1 MATGKTN
8 SKHIRVY
15 VDDSGGSAR
24 DISASVGDVTG
35 TGLSYNETDVT
46 AFSDGVVNFTLGHP
60 TSEITIT
67 GPVNNTATTG
77 AHIVFAGIQGK
88 EVDAGSAWTA
98 TVTVQIG
105 IKAAPAS
112 GDPEFEG
119 EYICAEYVINGDGTY
134 SARMVPGSSV
144 APAWGTVA

>member
-8 SKHIRVY
+8 SRWIRIY
-15 VDDSGGSAR
+15 VDDSAGSAR
-24 DISASVGDVTG
+24 DLSASVNSVGSV
-35 TGLSYNETDVT
+35 GLTHDESDVT
-46 AFSDGVVNFTLGHP
+46 AYSDGVHNFTLGHP
-60 TSEITIT
+60 QAPIDLT
-67 GPVNNTATTG
+67 GTFNNVATTG
-77 AHIVFAGIQGK
+77 AHTVFSGIVGK
-88 EVDAGSAWTA
+88 EVDAGSAWTS

-119 EYICAEYVINGDGTY
+119 EYVCAAYNVAGDGTFT
-134 SARMVPGSSV
+134 ARMVPASAT

>member
-15 VDDSGGSAR
+15 VDDSGASAR
-24 DISASVGDVTG
+24 DISASVSSVSG
-35 TGLSYNETDVT
+35 TGLTYNETDVT
-46 AFSDGVVNFTLGHP
+46 AYSDGVINFTLGHP
-60 TSEITIT
+60 TSEIEIT
-67 GPVNNTATTG
+67 GPLNNTATTG
-77 AHIVFAGIQGK
+77 AHIVFTGIAGV
-88 EVDAGSAWTA
+88 ETSTF

-105 IKAAPAS
+105 IKAAPTT

-119 EYICAEYVINGDGTY
+119 EYICSSYMVNGDGTY
-134 SARMVPGSSV
+134 TARMVPGSAT